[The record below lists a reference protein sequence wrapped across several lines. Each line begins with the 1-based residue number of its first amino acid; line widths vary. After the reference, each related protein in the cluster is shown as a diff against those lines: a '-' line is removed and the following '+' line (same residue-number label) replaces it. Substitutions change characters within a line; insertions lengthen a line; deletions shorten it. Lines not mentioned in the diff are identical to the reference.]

1 MSESK
6 ASIHEANKLV
16 RVLNDTRLKFTVR
29 VHHADGKVTEW
40 QSDLP
45 TKVKYND
52 EARALW
58 YTQGD
63 YETRPIMPVKEGDVL
78 LVEENPKA

>member
-1 MSESK
+1 MSVHES
-6 ASIHEANKLV
+6 NKML
-16 RVLNDTRLKFTVR
+16 RVLDGKPLKFTVR

-40 QSDLP
+40 QSDFP
-45 TKVKYND
+45 TKVKWND

-63 YETRPIMPVKEGDVL
+63 YETRPIMPVREGDVL
-78 LVEENPKA
+78 LVEENPKP